1 MTFPERRG
9 KASLD
14 KEFANK
20 TKHCWMICS
29 SPLSMTKIFIS
40 NSTLNKSKFLRLQLN
55 LMGPFNDSILLV
67 KIVGDIPRS
76 SPGSSILDMPRHE
89 KKDFGSTS
97 ICASTVFF
105 EIHFHR
111 RIPMRGTD
119 ETYMVETAVCPI
131 TISC

>member
-1 MTFPERRG
+1 
-9 KASLD
+9 
-14 KEFANK
+14 
-20 TKHCWMICS
+20 
-29 SPLSMTKIFIS
+29 MTKIFLS

-89 KKDFGSTS
+89 KKDFNFTS
-97 ICASTVFF
+97 LCATTVFF

-111 RIPMRGTD
+111 RIPMIYGRN
-119 ETYMVETAVCPI
+119 
-131 TISC
+131 SCLSHNYFLLASLYFICTVQIKKFAKNTHNDIL

>member
-1 MTFPERRG
+1 
-9 KASLD
+9 
-14 KEFANK
+14 
-20 TKHCWMICS
+20 
-29 SPLSMTKIFIS
+29 
-40 NSTLNKSKFLRLQLN
+40 
-55 LMGPFNDSILLV
+55 MGPFNDSILLV

-76 SPGSSILDMPRHE
+76 SPGSSILDMPQHE
-89 KKDFGSTS
+89 KKDFKSSTS
-97 ICASTVFF
+97 TYAMTVFF